1 MIEITAYKTPKI
13 IFISHVCTG
22 TMTQEA
28 LKAQIQQLEQERDTL
43 LIELQTASLELQ
55 RAPDAVN
62 QGATDTLHS
71 KCTARKK
78 RDAERMEAFNMKKK
92 EEAKRREEEARE
104 REQGKGQKEE
114 LLKEIIDALWLLH
127 ESHRRD
133 REMIYS
139 LQDGIDELHEKLN
152 RVLYGYDCQ
161 GKDLR
166 KNDESTAADPAPV
179 DV

>member
-1 MIEITAYKTPKI
+1 
-13 IFISHVCTG
+13 
-22 TMTQEA
+22 MTQEA

-104 REQGKGQKEE
+104 REQGKGQNMQGKRSCHSM
-114 LLKEIIDALWLLH
+114 KA
-127 ESHRRD
+127 R
-133 REMIYS
+133 
-139 LQDGIDELHEKLN
+139 GLN
-152 RVLYGYDCQ
+152 R
-161 GKDLR
+161 
-166 KNDESTAADPAPV
+166 TPIWT
-179 DV
+179 

>member
-13 IFISHVCTG
+13 IFISHVYTG

-43 LIELQTASLELQ
+43 LIELQTASLQLQ
-55 RAPDAVN
+55 RAPVDVN
-62 QGATDTLHS
+62 KAYANGYSQ
-71 KCTARKK
+71 RKK
-78 RDAERMEAFNMKKK
+78 RDQERMACFNRKKE
-92 EEAKRREEEARE
+92 EEAKRREEEAGWQ
-104 REQGKGQKEE
+104 REQGKGQE
-114 LLKEIIDALWLLH
+114 LLKEIIEALWLLH

-133 REMIYS
+133 REMIY
-139 LQDGIDELHEKLN
+139 ELHEKLD

-161 GKDLR
+161 GKDLE
-166 KNDESTAADPAPV
+166 KNDESTAPDPAPV